1 MTSLA
6 NINENVKGTVLIMA
20 GGTGGHI
27 FPALTIARNLQL
39 RGYRA
44 EWLGTLRG
52 LEVEV
57 LRNTDIKLHLI
68 NVRGLR
74 GKGILSLL
82 LAPFMIIKA
91 TVQSMRVLYHV
102 RPCCVLGMGGYVTGP
117 GGVAAKLLR
126 YALLIHEQNAIAGFS
141 NRCLARI
148 ADVVMETFQGTFPT
162 RVNAI
167 STGNPIRVDIAD
179 LALIKREPPAVSRN
193 LRILI
198 LGGSL
203 GATAINLLI
212 PRTLNEMSVQER
224 PHIWHQ
230 TGRNNLDETISFY
243 KAASIPLD
251 DSCRVEAFIDD
262 MAAAYRWAD
271 LVVCRAGATTVT
283 EIAAAGLPSILIPYP
298 HAVDNHQTRNAQWL
312 SESGAALLWQQADL
326 DSYSLS
332 DVLRKFSDNW
342 SELAAMSERARK
354 LARLDA
360 SDLVAGKC
368 IEACRGEL

>member
-1 MTSLA
+1 MNKHAS
-6 NINENVKGTVLIMA
+6 INESVKGTVLIMA

-57 LRNTDIKLHLI
+57 LRNTDITLHLI

-74 GKGILSLL
+74 GKGILSLV
-82 LAPFMIIKA
+82 LAPFMIIAA
-91 TVQSMRVLYHV
+91 TVQSMRVLCRV

-126 YALLIHEQNAIAGFS
+126 YILLIHEQNAIAGFS

-148 ADVVMETFQGTFPT
+148 ADVVMETFPGTFPEP
-162 RVNAI
+162 VNAI
-167 STGNPIRVDIAD
+167 RTGNPIRADIAD
-179 LALIKREPPAVSRN
+179 LALISREPPAISRS
-193 LRILI
+193 LRLLV

-230 TGRNNLDETISFY
+230 TGHNNLDETVNFY
-243 KAASIPLD
+243 KIASIPLD

-271 LVVCRAGATTVT
+271 LVVCRSGATTVT

-298 HAVDNHQTRNAQWL
+298 HAVDDHQTRNAQWL
-312 SESGAALLWQQADL
+312 SDSGAALLWQQADL
-326 DSYSLS
+326 NLYSLS
-332 DVLRKFSDNW
+332 ERLRKFSDDW
-342 SELAAMSERARK
+342 SELAAMSSRARQ
-354 LARLDA
+354 LAQLD
-360 SDLVAGKC
+360 SCDLVVNKC
-368 IEACRGEL
+368 VEACRGEL